1 MSLPGALQ
9 GFPKPARASGGFRKL
24 ELPGRFPRRVG
35 SLSEP
40 GSFDIGR
47 PRARNPSLRAA
58 SFAARPTRKTWSR
71 RSCELVRIEAKL
83 KEPRAGPAFARSFLS
98 ARSACPARQT

>member
-9 GFPKPARASGGFRKL
+9 GFPKPAGSFPEPPRASGGFRKL
-24 ELPGRFPRRVG
+24 ELPGRFLRRVG

-47 PRARNPSLRAA
+47 PRARTPKFKSRELCRASHAQNLEPKKLRA
-58 SFAARPTRKTWSR
+58 
-71 RSCELVRIEAKL
+71 CL
-83 KEPRAGPAFARSFLS
+83 G
-98 ARSACPARQT
+98 